1 MRRWSVNLR
10 LKGLSRTDPCGLRGR
25 LILSPSSM
33 IEALDISHVVMV
45 NLMPVVWVVQDIE
58 RLTLE
63 YLSLGSQKLWC

>member
-1 MRRWSVNLR
+1 
-10 LKGLSRTDPCGLRGR
+10 
-25 LILSPSSM
+25 M